1 MTLKFKI
8 SALLFFFAL
17 TLTAQENI
25 FPYREGNLWGF
36 CDENAKV
43 LVAPKYDAIRKA
55 SSNEKFFFEVT
66 SGNNSGVYIGS
77 KNVIPVEF
85 QKLQYVST
93 NLIIAV
99 KKGVDKKEISYLSCW

>member
-25 FPYREGNLWGF
+25 FPYREGNLWGL
-36 CDENAKV
+36 CDENATV
-43 LVAPKYDAIRKA
+43 LVAPKYDIIKKERSKGATFFQA
-55 SSNEKFFFEVT
+55 SL
-66 SGNNSGVYIGS
+66 GNNSGVYIGS

-85 QKLQYVST
+85 QDLRYVSN
-93 NLIIAV
+93 NLIIELQ
-99 KKGVDKKEISYLSCW
+99 K